1 MIERLS
7 LEGYLP
13 DDRRFGFRTPVLAE
27 ASGDRK
33 YLQIV
38 SEFENTVVRFEEI
51 RVGYADFVKL
61 LSNSVLNLGS
71 EAVAVFVGV
80 EGPRVGLR
88 SQLKQYVE
96 KTLDKFPT
104 VSLQLEWAEIYGAPE
119 DRIAAR
125 ESALHAISSRNS
137 ALSRS
142 SFWKSLLID
151 GVWTA
156 ITEGRISEES
166 REALL
171 AERHSAMLSVNLD
184 NAALISD
191 ASWARISPHIKF
203 DRASFRARA
212 MRDMP
217 TSNDSAD
224 TSVPSMT
231 EGLDD
236 FDEKQVAEK
245 VREIRSQGR
254 QEERIAL
261 IIREFLEN
269 PLLAERVLESYSDR
283 AQLAD
288 YGSRLLK
295 RNIEAAKY
303 HPDEFFPWLVTEL
316 YRNCISFNRGELLYS
331 LTRHLGHQEELAREI
346 RGHAQA
352 GQSADVKRLRSRIL
366 HQLEEASPNIF
377 LPEPGQQRSL
387 FDDL

>member
-1 MIERLS
+1 MIEHFS

-13 DDRRFGFRTPVLAE
+13 DDRQFGFRTPVFTDS
-27 ASGDRK
+27 SGYQK
-33 YLQIV
+33 YLQIA
-38 SEFENTVVRFEEI
+38 SEFEDAIVRFEEI
-51 RVGYADFVKL
+51 KARPTDFIKM
-61 LSNSVLNLGS
+61 SSTSVSSLGS
-71 EAVAVFVGV
+71 ETAAVFLGV
-80 EGPRVGLR
+80 DGPRAGSR

-96 KTLDKFPT
+96 KTLDQFPT
-104 VSLQLEWAEIYGAPE
+104 VSLRLEWAEIYGAPE

-125 ESALHAISSRNS
+125 ESALNAISSRNS
-137 ALSRS
+137 RLSRS

-156 ITEGRISEES
+156 ITEGRVSEES
-166 REALL
+166 RDALL
-171 AERHSAMLSVNLD
+171 AERHSAMLSVNLE
-184 NAALISD
+184 NEALISD
-191 ASWARISPHIKF
+191 SSWARISPHIKF

-217 TSNDSAD
+217 TSNELNNSPL
-224 TSVPSMT
+224 SSMA
-231 EGLDD
+231 EGYNDI
-236 FDEKQVAEK
+236 DEKQVAEK
-245 VREIRSQGR
+245 VQEIRSQGR

-269 PLLAERVLESYSDR
+269 PLLAEKVLEAYSDR
-283 AQLAD
+283 AQLAHH
-288 YGSRLLK
+288 GSRLLK

-303 HPDEFFPWLVTEL
+303 QPEEFFPWLVTEL

-366 HQLEEASPNIF
+366 RRLEEVSPKIF
-377 LPEPGQQRSL
+377 LPEPGQQQSL